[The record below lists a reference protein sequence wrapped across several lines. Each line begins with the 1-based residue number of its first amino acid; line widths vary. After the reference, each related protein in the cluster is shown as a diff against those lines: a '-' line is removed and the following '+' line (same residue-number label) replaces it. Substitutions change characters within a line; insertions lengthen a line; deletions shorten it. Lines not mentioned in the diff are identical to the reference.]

1 MAMSSKVVID
11 KNPAKFLRKLAKSAP
26 QAFIKI
32 DDFLSK
38 DLPNAKNPC
47 TLPNAKHLVG
57 FSDSRYRWR
66 LGEYR
71 IIGIVENGEFYII
84 QIIKI
89 AKRDEKTYKEL

>member
-38 DLPNAKNPC
+38 DLPN
-47 TLPNAKHLVG
+47 
-57 FSDSRYRWR
+57 
-66 LGEYR
+66 
-71 IIGIVENGEFYII
+71 
-84 QIIKI
+84 
-89 AKRDEKTYKEL
+89 EKKPLHSP

>member
-11 KNPAKFLRKLAKSAP
+11 KNPAKFLCKLAKSAP

-47 TLPNAKHLVG
+47 TLPNAKRLVG

-84 QIIKI
+84 SNHKNSK
-89 AKRDEKTYKEL
+89 KR

>member
-1 MAMSSKVVID
+1 MISKVVID

-26 QAFIKI
+26 RAFIKI

-38 DLPNAKNPC
+38 DLPNAKSPC
-47 TLPNAKHLVG
+47 TLPNTKRLVG

-89 AKRDEKTYKEL
+89 AKRDEKTYKGL

>member
-47 TLPNAKHLVG
+47 TLPNARRLSG

-84 QIIKI
+84 SNHKNSK
-89 AKRDEKTYKEL
+89 KR